1 METSNPNLRAKT
13 KPLATLDLKLSNPNR
28 INLKP
33 TKMESTSDSLLS
45 SFSWGVGFERTRE
58 RGKERQRG
66 WGCVGFNEKEMMKD

>member
-45 SFSWGVGFERTRE
+45 SFFGGVGFERTRE

-66 WGCVGFNEKEMMKD
+66 WDCVGFNEKEMMKD